1 MTVTQEEIEVGIKLF
16 EEGWG
21 GEKPE
26 APLQFMT
33 EDVVMR
39 DIVGHPEAMRGHQ
52 AVVDFWGR
60 SAGILRVP
68 PEEIFVGE
76 DGITLTWM
84 AYIQI
89 RDDSAGPENK
99 GRWHCGEGVSLLAFR
114 DGKVCLEVDY
124 WHGPQGICD
133 NWEEHLAAR
142 KAMSLADRGA
152 ISGK

>member
-1 MTVTQEEIEVGIKLF
+1 MAVTKEEIEVGIKLF

-26 APLQFMT
+26 APLQYMT

-68 PEEIFVGE
+68 PEDIFVGE
-76 DGITLTWM
+76 NGITLTWM
-84 AYIQI
+84 AYFQI

-99 GRWHCGEGVSLLAFR
+99 GKWRCGEGVSLLAFR

-133 NWEEHLAAR
+133 DWEEHLAAR
-142 KAMSLADRGA
+142 KAMSLTERGA